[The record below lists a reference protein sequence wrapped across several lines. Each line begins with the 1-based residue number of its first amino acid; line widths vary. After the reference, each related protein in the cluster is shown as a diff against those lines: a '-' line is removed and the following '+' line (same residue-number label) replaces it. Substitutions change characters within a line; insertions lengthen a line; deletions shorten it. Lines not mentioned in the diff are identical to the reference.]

1 MIVAGFLP
9 IYALTGPSAKLFR
22 PMADTTI
29 YALARI
35 ARAHADGHSGALLDR
50 TARRSEGTTQSRV
63 RVDSRPV
70 CVGARLVSEPPRSRR
85 SSASLVLFAVS
96 LGIAFTRGGEFMPK
110 LDEGALW
117 VRATMPYTIS
127 FEESS
132 KIVPQVRAI
141 LQSFPEVTVVASEH
155 GRDDAGTDP
164 TGFFNAE
171 FYVGLKPYGE
181 WNGAFHS
188 KDRADR
194 SDPEEA
200 RRLPRHHVQLHA
212 AGRRRGRRS
221 AHRPQGVARREGL
234 RHRPRAARAEGAR
247 DQGRDRED
255 SRHQS
260 RDAGPGARPAEPH
273 DHRRPRQSWRATA

>member
-1 MIVAGFLP
+1 
-9 IYALTGPSAKLFR
+9 
-22 PMADTTI
+22 
-29 YALARI
+29 
-35 ARAHADGHSGALLDR
+35 
-50 TARRSEGTTQSRV
+50 
-63 RVDSRPV
+63 
-70 CVGARLVSEPPRSRR
+70 
-85 SSASLVLFAVS
+85 
-96 LGIAFTRGGEFMPK
+96 MPK

-188 KDRADR
+188 KDELIAAIQKKLAVFPGITFNYTQPAEDAV
-194 SDPEEA
+194 DEA
-200 RRLPRHHVQLHA
+200 LT
-212 AGRRRGRRS
+212 G
-221 AHRPQGVARREGL
+221 PQGVARRQGV
-234 RHRPRAARAEGAR
+234 RHRPRRCSSRRVAR
-247 DQGRDRED
+247 
-255 SRHQS
+255 SRRSS
-260 RDAGPGARPAEPH
+260 RRF
-273 DHRRPRQSWRATA
+273 RASTT